1 MICIAIVE
9 DDEKYLQQLCGFV
22 KRYAEENKEV
32 VDIKT
37 FSDGDNIVYEYK
49 AVYDIIFLDIQ
60 MKIMDGMKAAQN
72 IRKMDENVI
81 LIFITNMAQYAIQ
94 GYSVNAMDFVLKPA
108 SYFAFSEE
116 LAKAIRRLKERTR
129 AYLTVK
135 QEAGLLRLDVTHITY
150 IESQGHKILVHTEND
165 TYTMVD
171 TMKNMEQQMA
181 KHRFSRCNNCY
192 LVNLRYVE
200 RVQQNIV
207 TVAGEELQ
215 ISRPRKKAFMDDIT
229 DFVGGEVI

>member
-1 MICIAIVE
+1 MINIAIVE
-9 DDEKYLQQLCGFV
+9 DDGKYMQQLCEFV
-22 KRYAEENKEV
+22 KQYTEENKE
-32 VDIKT
+32 IINIET
-37 FSDGDNIVYEYK
+37 FLDGDDIVYEYK
-49 AVYDIIFLDIQ
+49 AVYDIIFMDIQ

-94 GYSVNAMDFVLKPA
+94 GYSVNAMDFVLKPV

-129 AYLTVK
+129 AYLMIK
-135 QEAGLLRLDVTHITY
+135 QEAGMLRLDVSQITY
-150 IESQGHKILVHTEND
+150 IESQGHKIFIHTEKGI
-165 TYTMVD
+165 YKMIE
-171 TMKNMEQQMA
+171 TMKNMEQQLV

-192 LVNLRYVE
+192 LVNLKYVE
-200 RVQQNIV
+200 NIQQNMV
-207 TVAGEELQ
+207 TVAGEKLQ
-215 ISRPRKKAFMDDIT
+215 ISRSRKKGFMDDIT